1 MGIEK
6 QLLEDFRLFVGRLL
20 WKIVSSK
27 SEVITVKKEYGDRGV
42 VMKYLFM
49 DEKGPQNSF
58 KISRPFN
65 KTDKLSYANDNMHSY
80 VANVVQ
86 IDEFDYKNIE
96 QKYQEIVAAYLSNRP
111 QLRESL
117 AKKGKELKGL
127 DLLKSNFEYGI
138 ASMRKNELKF
148 YTGLLDLL
156 LEYNVEN
163 LLFLVSKMSII
174 TSSRLINFLYFLDS
188 ETVFSAFIF
197 KYIVTKYAEVEAS
210 EEVVK
215 ALLDKSL
222 STKKILEL
230 IRNDMITIS
239 RKNVENARMSRQIY
253 IYNQVI
259 EVIDLVLN
267 YRTEFTE
274 PNLDLSFDWSKVKW
288 AFDLWL
294 TEQRNT
300 GAKNQYRLFLD
311 EGIPQDTFN
320 NIDLYQVDG
329 ECNSGDYIGLQI
341 TDMIVV
347 LIGKLVSQLNSN
359 SKYDFEKPDQR
370 VLLCGEYYNFSE
382 EQFNLIKKVQQFILA
397 RKGKYHFINDAYF
410 DDSVLLETYIGYIS
424 SYDTFENFNK
434 VEFKRHSELH
444 MADFIKMSDIKFKE
458 GIKTEILAKRM
469 FGSIKAAVEAEMFRP
484 L

>member
-1 MGIEK
+1 
-6 QLLEDFRLFVGRLL
+6 
-20 WKIVSSK
+20 
-27 SEVITVKKEYGDRGV
+27 
-42 VMKYLFM
+42 MKLLFM

-58 KISRPFN
+58 KISSPFN
-65 KTDKLSYANDNMHSY
+65 KTDKLSYANDKMHSY
-80 VANVVQ
+80 VANVIQ
-86 IDEFDYKNIE
+86 IDELDYMNIE
-96 QKYQEIVAAYLSNRP
+96 RMYQAIVAEYLSNRP

-117 AKKGKELKGL
+117 EKKGKELKGL

-138 ASMRKNELKF
+138 ASMKKNEVKF
-148 YTGLLDLL
+148 YIDLLDLL

-197 KYIVTKYAEVEAS
+197 KYVVTKYAEVEAS

-239 RKNVENARMSRQIY
+239 RKNLGNARMSRQIG

-259 EVIDLVLN
+259 MAIDLVLN
-267 YRTEFTE
+267 YRTELTE
-274 PNLDLSFDWSKVKW
+274 PDLDLSFDWTKVKW
-288 AFDLWL
+288 AFDLWM
-294 TEQRNT
+294 TEQRSS
-300 GAKNQYRLFLD
+300 GSENQYRLFLD

-320 NIDLYQVDG
+320 SIDFYQVDG
-329 ECNSGDYIGLQI
+329 DCNSRDYIGLQI

-347 LIGKLVSQLNSN
+347 LVGKLVSQLNSN
-359 SKYDFEKPDQR
+359 TKYDFEKPDQR
-370 VLLCGEYYNFSE
+370 VLLCGEYYNLSE
-382 EQFNLIKKVQQFILA
+382 EQFNLIKKIQQFILA
-397 RKGKYHFINDAYF
+397 RKGQYHFINDAYF

-424 SYDTFENFNK
+424 SYDIFENFNK
-434 VEFKRHSELH
+434 VGFKRHSELH
-444 MADFIKMSDIKFKE
+444 MENFIRISDMKFRE
-458 GIKTEILAKRM
+458 GVKTEALAKESY
-469 FGSIKAAVEAEMFRP
+469 GTIKAAVEAEMFRP